1 MWRSWVLWVYC
12 AAIVGWMGAGRG
24 SWGAGPLNI
33 SDQGVNSEREQTF
46 GKMRKNQ
53 NVGMKLIV
61 LVTMII
67 LIAIIEG
74 IP

>member
-1 MWRSWVLWVYC
+1 MLYLLFVSGRVPYL
-12 AAIVGWMGAGRG
+12 GAGRG

-67 LIAIIEG
+67 LIAMIEG

>member
-46 GKMRKNQ
+46 GKMRQ
-53 NVGMKLIV
+53 NEEKSKCWHEIDS
-61 LVTMII
+61 
-67 LIAIIEG
+67 
-74 IP
+74 PSNHDNPDSHD